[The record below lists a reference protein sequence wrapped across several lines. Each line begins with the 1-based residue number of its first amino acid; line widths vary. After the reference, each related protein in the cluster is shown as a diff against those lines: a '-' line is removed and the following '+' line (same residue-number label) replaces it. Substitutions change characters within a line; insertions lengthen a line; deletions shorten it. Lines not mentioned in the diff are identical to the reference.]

1 VKLKKVEIKGFKS
14 LAKKI
19 SLTLSQ
25 GVTCIAGPNGC
36 GKSNLIDAI
45 RWALGEQ
52 STRSLR
58 AGSMSDVIFS
68 GTQDA
73 PQSSIAQVTL
83 EFIRDQGYFPK
94 SLDGFDEVSISRK
107 LFRTGESVYS
117 INNVRCRLKDIT
129 DIFLDTGIDR
139 HGYAIIEQGKIKDI
153 IQSRPED
160 IRYLIEEVAEVG
172 KFRIKKI
179 DAIKRLEATSGN
191 LERIRDLLSEVSRQK
206 EDLRGQSNKAKR
218 YQAIRSEIND
228 LTRTLWLY
236 ELDTISDIRDS
247 LENEKQGLDKQIESF
262 QKQKQE
268 YSSLIGTYT
277 ARLAG
282 IREKMESAGKR
293 LGEERSRTLLAQGEI
308 ETNQKRKHDIDT
320 TLEMIRVRA
329 DHQKKAIMEA
339 QQEYI
344 QGLQVIDSLSAQIND
359 AQGELS
365 REQESGESIYHE
377 YKRLEDD
384 FNQGRAKLFDSIGNA
399 RAVAQRL
406 ESLNTRHHEVISN
419 IEKRSVEL
427 EEIRERK
434 RSLQH
439 RLLDLDGIIQGSRK
453 ALAEIEERER
463 AELDA
468 MEDLRL
474 KIEEENRALVI
485 KEKEHAQLGAKI
497 TMLDRIINSG
507 MNASSV
513 PGTISNGT
521 RKVAD
526 TISVHRGF
534 EETVGKSMGEALDF
548 IIIHDHDEV
557 EAFIKKGDHGPG
569 FVLKK
574 PHLRNTREHVLSRGE
589 GVIGP
594 LNECMEA
601 SEGFQDIVS
610 ALSQDMWVVE
620 DIRCALMLWKQ
631 GVRSCRFVTREGV
644 VVEPTGTVRTS
655 TEMIKYAE
663 GLKAKAEKEELSG
676 YMHLVEEAI
685 KEMQR
690 HLTALKQES
699 EAMTQKRSQMIKE
712 KEDLR
717 KQSQQHLDARHDTLR
732 DLERAGER
740 ESSFDRDIALWKE
753 MSEKLDDDVRAISS
767 QKDLL
772 DEEIEQGQSLIRAL
786 DEKKEAVGVI
796 YEKARQSLEENTAR
810 YNDLKVTYASKNER
824 IQGIKINL
832 DKMQQETE
840 KDDGRI
846 KELLLTQ
853 SSIIESLNKASSEV
867 DSAQERISSLQKIT
881 EQLHPEFD
889 DLTQTLQSLA
899 ESRDECRENME
910 HLEKERNSFA
920 LRRKE
925 QEIAYSMTRER
936 LESRFGKEITS
947 VPEDFDPE
955 QAREKVVSLEKRIE
969 KMGQINFASIDAY
982 ENVQARW
989 DDLHRQYEDIVQ
1001 AGTRLK
1007 EVISN
1012 IERQSTKA
1020 FMATF
1025 EKVKVNFQEIFT
1037 AIFGGGKADI
1047 VLTDEEG
1054 LEPGVEI
1061 FASPPFKRLRSMT
1074 LLSEGEKTLCALS
1087 FVFALF
1093 KVRPSPF
1100 CILDEV
1106 DAPLDD
1112 ANVIR
1117 FNRLIRTFAK
1127 DSQFI
1132 IVTHNRYTMEM
1143 ADIIYG
1149 VTFDVPGISKV
1160 VSLILQDM
1168 EEQFISH
1175 QKEKNFH

>member
-1 VKLKKVEIKGFKS
+1 MKLKKVEIKGFKS

-19 SLTLSQ
+19 SLTLSD

-52 STRSLR
+52 SIRSLR

-68 GTQDA
+68 GTQDT
-73 PQSSIAQVTL
+73 PSSSLAQVTL

-107 LFRTGESVYS
+107 LFRTGESVYF
-117 INNVRCRLKDIT
+117 INNVKCRLKDIT
-129 DIFLDTGIDR
+129 DIFLDTGLDR

-172 KFRIKKI
+172 KFRIKRA
-179 DAIKRLEATSGN
+179 DAIKRLEATSIN

-206 EDLRGQSNKAKR
+206 EDLRGQANKAKR
-218 YQAIRSEIND
+218 YQVVRYEIND
-228 LTRTLWLY
+228 LTRNLWLY
-236 ELDTISDIRDS
+236 ELDTISAAS
-247 LENEKQGLDKQIESF
+247 KELEQEKQGLDDQIEAF
-262 QKQKQE
+262 QRQYQE
-268 YSSLIGTYT
+268 YSSLIGTRT
-277 ARLAG
+277 SHLAALRENMDSTG
-282 IREKMESAGKR
+282 IKWNEAN
-293 LGEERSRTLLAQGEI
+293 SRVLLAQRDI
-308 ETNQKRKHDIDT
+308 DTNQKRKKDIDA
-320 TLEMIRVRA
+320 TLEMIETRIE
-329 DHQKKAIMEA
+329 QLKNAINQAHKEYT
-339 QQEYI
+339 QGRQE
-344 QGLQVIDSLSAQIND
+344 IDSLSSQID
-359 AQGELS
+359 GVQAELA
-365 REQESGESIYHE
+365 REQESGESIYQE
-377 YKRLEDD
+377 YRQLEDD
-384 FNQGRAKLFDSIGNA
+384 FNHGRAKLFDSIGNA

-406 ESLNTRHHEVISN
+406 SSLKTRHQEVISN
-419 IEKRSVEL
+419 IQKRNEDL
-427 EEIRERK
+427 AEIKDKK

-439 RLLDLDGIIQGSRK
+439 RLLDLDRTIQGSQ
-453 ALAEIEERER
+453 
-463 AELDA
+463 DA
-468 MEDLRL
+468 MGKVDDRLRSVIEAMNIL
-474 KIEEENRALVI
+474 QGKIDKETKGLVDR
-485 KEKEHAQLGAKI
+485 EKEHAQLGAKI
-497 TMLDRIINSG
+497 TMLERIINSG
-507 MNASSV
+507 TKEASA
-513 PGTISNGT
+513 PAAISNGT

-526 TISVHRGF
+526 TLKVHTGF
-534 EETVGKSMGEALDF
+534 EETVGKSIGEALDF
-548 IIIHDHDEV
+548 VIIHDHEEV
-557 EAFIKKGDHGPG
+557 ESLLNKGDSDPG
-569 FVLKK
+569 YILRQ
-574 PHLRNTREHVLSRGE
+574 PHLKNTGEQALSRGD

-594 LNECMEA
+594 LSECMEVR
-601 SEGFQDIVS
+601 EGFEDIVC

-631 GVRSCRFVTREGV
+631 GIRSLRFVTREGII
-644 VVEPTGTVRTS
+644 VEPSGAVRTS
-655 TEMIKYAE
+655 SEMMKYAE
-663 GLKAKAEKEELSG
+663 GLKAKAEKEQLMVH
-676 YMHLVEEAI
+676 MHLVEETI
-685 KEMQR
+685 KDTSVRLEVLR
-690 HLTALKQES
+690 SEYTALNN
-699 EAMTQKRSQMIKE
+699 E
-712 KEDLR
+712 KAEVNLR
-717 KQSQQHLDARHDTLR
+717 KEEIGKQTAGHLDSRHEILR
-732 DLERAGER
+732 DLERTGER
-740 ESSFDRDIALWKE
+740 ESSFERDIVSWNE
-753 MSEKLDDDVRAISS
+753 MAGKLNDDINAISS
-767 QKDLL
+767 DKDVL
-772 DEEIEQGQSLIRAL
+772 DAEIEQSQSLIKSL
-786 DEKKEAVGVI
+786 DEKKEAAKAV
-796 YEKARQSLEENTAR
+796 YEKARQSLQENTAR
-810 YNDLKVTYASKNER
+810 CNELKVAYASRRER
-824 IQGIKINL
+824 IQGIEINL
-832 DKMQQETE
+832 EKMNQEME
-840 KDDGRI
+840 KDDLRVR
-846 KELLLTQ
+846 ELMHTHA
-853 SSIIESLNKASSEV
+853 SVIGSLETSSSELKR
-867 DSAQERISSLQKIT
+867 ANEEISSLQKLK
-881 EQLHPEFD
+881 EQLQPEID
-889 DLTQTLQSLA
+889 DLTDGLQSLR
-899 ESRDECRENME
+899 ESREQCRENMD
-910 HLEKERNSFA
+910 HLEKTRNSYM
-920 LRRKE
+920 LRHKE
-925 QEIAYSMTRER
+925 HEIAYSMSKER
-936 LESRFGKEITS
+936 LVSRFGKDIQN
-947 VPEDFDPE
+947 VPDDFNPE
-955 QAREKVVSLEKRIE
+955 QAREKVDSLEKRIE

-1020 FMATF
+1020 FMSTF
-1025 EKVKVNFQEIFT
+1025 QKVKVNFQEIFT

-1047 VLTDEEG
+1047 VLIDEEG
-1054 LEPGVEI
+1054 MEPGVEI

-1175 QKEKNFH
+1175 Q